1 MDVSCVDDSLLNVE
15 NHYPYRV
22 MPQFNLYQ
30 QIPPPAP
37 IVYEQVFTY
46 CKNKHTLG
54 GDKEQN
60 VD

>member
-1 MDVSCVDDSLLNVE
+1 VDDSLLDVE